1 MSSPERLR
9 LLRALVKA
17 SNAFH
22 KSLEEDG
29 YRVSYILGG
38 KIGDIYNLNRKEPD
52 RWPLGELEIKWRVK
66 DF

>member
-22 KSLEEDG
+22 KSLRQDG
-29 YRVSYILGG
+29 YSVSYGLGKSVG
-38 KIGDIYNLNRKEPD
+38 SLYDLNQKEPVL
-52 RWPLGELEIKWRVK
+52 WPLGEIEIKWRVK
-66 DF
+66 EF

>member
-1 MSSPERLR
+1 MSSPERLK

-17 SNAFH
+17 SNAFY

-29 YRVSYILGG
+29 YSVSFG
-38 KIGDIYNLNRKEPD
+38 KMGSVGSIYDLNRKEPD
-52 RWPLGELEIKWRVK
+52 RWPLGELKINWRVR

>member
-22 KSLEEDG
+22 KSLREDG
-29 YRVSYILGG
+29 YSVSYGLGKSAG
-38 KIGDIYNLNRKEPD
+38 SLYDLNREEQD
-52 RWPLGELEIKWRVK
+52 RWPLGEIKIRWRVK